1 MSFILAVDRW
11 TQLDGDTLTTYKK
24 GDLLD
29 ALDEKELD
37 RLISIGA
44 AQDQDADLG
53 IDKKPEVVEE
63 EKTEVVE
70 QPVENTGDTP
80 TIVFPKNAEKLDVWK
95 AFGESHG
102 VDVKGKTKA
111 EIKASVKAKLD

>member
-11 TQLDGDTLTTYKK
+11 TQLDGDMHTTYKK
-24 GDLLD
+24 GDSLD
-29 ALDEKELD
+29 DLDEKDLS

-44 AQDQDADLG
+44 AQDADLV

-63 EKTEVVE
+63 ETEVE
-70 QPVENTGDTP
+70 KPVENTGDTP
-80 TIVFPKNAEKLDVWK
+80 TVVFPKNAEKLDVWK
-95 AFGESHG
+95 TFGESHG

-111 EIKASVKAKLD
+111 EIKAAVKAKLD

>member
-11 TQLDGDTLTTYKK
+11 TQLDGDMRTTYKK
-24 GDLLD
+24 GDRLD
-29 ALDEKELD
+29 SVSENDLE
-37 RLISIGA
+37 RLISIHAVEDTEA
-44 AQDQDADLG
+44 AIPLVVE
-53 IDKKPEVVEE
+53 DKIEE
-63 EKTEVVE
+63 EKTEVE
-70 QPVENTGDTP
+70 KPVENTGDTP

-111 EIKASVKAKLD
+111 EIKAAVIAKLD

>member
-11 TQLDGDTLTTYKK
+11 TQLDGDMRITYKK
-24 GDLLD
+24 GDCLD
-29 ALDEKELD
+29 SVNGEDLE
-37 RLISIGA
+37 RLISIHA
-44 AQDQDADLG
+44 VEDTEA
-53 IDKKPEVVEE
+53 KPLVVEDKIE

-80 TIVFPKNAEKLDVWK
+80 TVVFPKNAEKLDVWK

-111 EIKASVKAKLD
+111 EIKAAVKAKLD

>member
-11 TQLDGDTLTTYKK
+11 TQLDGDMHTTYKK
-24 GDLLD
+24 GDSLD
-29 ALDEKELD
+29 SVNENDLE
-37 RLISIGA
+37 RLISIHA
-44 AQDQDADLG
+44 VEDTEAIPLVVE
-53 IDKKPEVVEE
+53 DKIEE
-63 EKTEVVE
+63 EKTEVE
-70 QPVENTGDTP
+70 TPVENTGDTP

-111 EIKASVKAKLD
+111 EIKAAVKAKLD